1 MMLVNSELNIK
12 ILLEENYI
20 NVLVIENRSLFYN
33 LINEI
38 IMQIEGKDGNWVL
51 SEESKILAINKTVSI
66 LVDYFRIN
74 YNSRSIIAKLYSNLK
89 DLANSSEFFIATND
103 IKQALIEYIEKLT
116 YDTQLPVDINTD
128 FDFQSI
134 FKTFDVRL
142 LDDNLN
148 LVDTLNTYLNIS
160 RDLTDNK
167 LTIFVN
173 LFDYLNDEDIIML
186 YKSISYNKHNVIF
199 LENKFI
205 RKRADNEIVHIIDN
219 DLCEIC

>member
-74 YNSRSIIAKLYSNLK
+74 YNSRSIIVKLYSNLK

>member
-20 NVLVIENRSLFYN
+20 NVSVIENRSLFYN

>member
-186 YKSISYNKHNVIF
+186 YKIISYNKHNVIF

>member
-1 MMLVNSELNIK
+1 MLVNSELNIK

-38 IMQIEGKDGNWVL
+38 IMQIEGNDGNWVL

-89 DLANSSEFFIATND
+89 DLANRSEFFIATND

-142 LDDNLN
+142 LDDNLS

-173 LFDYLNDEDIIML
+173 LFDYLNDEDIITF
-186 YKSISYNKHNVIF
+186 YNNINYSKHNVIF

-205 RKRADNEIVHIIDN
+205 KKRADNEIVHIIDN

>member
-38 IMQIEGKDGNWVL
+38 IMQIEGNDGNWVL

>member
-1 MMLVNSELNIK
+1 MLVNSELNIK
-12 ILLEENYI
+12 ILIEENYI

-38 IMQIEGKDGNWVL
+38 IMQIEGNDGNWVL

-173 LFDYLNDEDIIML
+173 LFDYLNDEDIITF
-186 YKSISYNKHNVIF
+186 YNNINYSKHNVIF

-205 RKRADNEIVHIIDN
+205 KKRADNEIVHIIDN

>member
-12 ILLEENYI
+12 ILIEENYI

-38 IMQIEGKDGNWVL
+38 IMQIEGNDGNWVL

-173 LFDYLNDEDIIML
+173 LFDYLNDEDIITF
-186 YKSISYNKHNVIF
+186 YNNINYSKHNVIF

-205 RKRADNEIVHIIDN
+205 KKRADNEIVHIIDN